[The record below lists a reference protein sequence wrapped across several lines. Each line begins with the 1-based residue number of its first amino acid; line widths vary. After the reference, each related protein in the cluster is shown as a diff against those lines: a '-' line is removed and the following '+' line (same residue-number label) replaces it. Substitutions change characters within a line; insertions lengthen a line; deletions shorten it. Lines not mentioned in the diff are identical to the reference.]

1 MQDKNGAVMECGIV
15 GASGYSGGELLRL
28 LAPAER
34 VRVVRV
40 TANTS
45 AGKPLASVHP
55 SLRGAY
61 TLDFEEFTPER
72 FDGLDCVFIGL
83 PSGEAMRVVPAL
95 QGRVGR
101 IVDLGGDFRL
111 ADAAEYAAYYGRTH
125 TAPALLGTA
134 VYGLPELYRERIR
147 TATFIANPGCY
158 PTGALL
164 GLLPAL
170 VHKLV
175 RPEGIVI
182 TSMSGVSGA
191 GRSSSVEM
199 SFAEVNESIR
209 AYRVGKHQ
217 HLPEIRSVLAAAAGV
232 PVTLSFVPHL
242 VPLTRGIYT
251 TMHADLPAEVSAEDA
266 LQLYERYYAQEPFV
280 RVRRDIP
287 DIKAVA
293 YTNYCDLTVTVD
305 RATRKLVILT
315 VIDNLVKGAAGQALQ
330 NMNIMFGYPE
340 RHLLQ

>member
-1 MQDKNGAVMECGIV
+1 MECGII

-34 VRVVRV
+34 VHVARV

-45 AGKPLASVHP
+45 AGKPLAAVHP
-55 SLRGAY
+55 SLRGIY
-61 TLDFEEFTPER
+61 DLSFEEFTPER
-72 FDGLDCVFIGL
+72 FSGLDCVFIAL

-101 IVDLGGDFRL
+101 IIDLGGDFRL
-111 ADAAEYAAYYGRTH
+111 ADAAEYATYYGRTH
-125 TAPALLGTA
+125 AAPALLGTA
-134 VYGLPELYRERIR
+134 VYGLPELDRERIR

-158 PTGALL
+158 PTGAIL

-170 VHKLV
+170 TRKLV

-182 TSMSGVSGA
+182 NALSGVSGA

-199 SFAEVNESIR
+199 SFAEVNESVR

-217 HLPEIRSVLAAAAGV
+217 HLPEIRMILSAAASA
-232 PVTLSFVPHL
+232 PVSLSFVPHL
-242 VPLTRGIYT
+242 LPVTRGIYST
-251 TMHADLPAEVSAEDA
+251 IHADLAADVSTDDA
-266 LQLYERYYAQEPFV
+266 LRVYEQHYAGEPFV
-280 RVRRDIP
+280 RVMREIP
-287 DIKAVA
+287 ELKTVA
-293 YTNYCDLTVTVD
+293 YTNFCDITVTVD
-305 RATRKLVILT
+305 SATRKLLIIS